1 MLQVELKKILF
12 HHKGLLLLLIAL
24 AAYAVF
30 CIGSGYDSSYVI
42 DQNEDTYLAYME
54 RWQGEITEEKAQE
67 MEAEYAEATRSDDG
81 RKAAFLTIY
90 NQYYYAKEDPAHR
103 FLMDERGW
111 DTLLTHDGVNV
122 ILLLFLLALCVP
134 VFCGEYQCGMA
145 QILRSCRNGRWRLA
159 GIKLGSMATLA
170 FFVAALFQLVQFVVV
185 ALSVGLDG
193 ASYPL
198 HSLSFF
204 ESSPYLISIGQ
215 AYGIVVLSRCLG
227 AAWFAILIAL
237 LSILLRQTVLATF
250 SGIAISILPHLIG
263 GSFLKYV
270 LPLPAGLLAGTGY
283 VWGTLTEIGYDEDWN
298 LIDIVT
304 FPGITPEQFD
314 FLMVLFLAIIC
325 LLIWLCLRFYVG
337 RRKAISARPLLTVVL
352 ILCMT
357 VSLTGCG
364 QSNSGEITHDFLTDA
379 SKGENSAYTVELDM
393 VKNTITA
400 TSKATGET
408 ILLTRGPFGQ
418 FGAISSIYVG
428 EDACYYAS
436 NGEAGDGFQ
445 IYRID
450 FKNFS
455 TRLFFSTGSDNTAT
469 FWGLLDHEPTVDE
482 LLADVGSITSF
493 VVNGNYIY
501 YLLGGRLYKV
511 FRWTGYETVIVSS
524 TEKMQSLE
532 YENIH

>member
-30 CIGSGYDSSYVI
+30 CVGSGYDSSYVI
-42 DQNEDTYLAYME
+42 DRNEDTYLTYIE

-145 QILRSCRNGRWRLA
+145 QILRSCRNGRGRLA
-159 GIKLGSMATLA
+159 GIKLGSLAALVILAT
-170 FFVAALFQLVQFVVV
+170 ALFQLVQFVVV

-198 HSLSFF
+198 QSLSFF
-204 ESSPYLISIGQ
+204 EHSPYLISVGQ

-237 LSILLRQTVLATF
+237 LSILFRQTVLTTF
-250 SGIAISILPHLIG
+250 SGIAVSILPHLIG
-263 GSFLKYV
+263 GSFFKYV

-283 VWGTLTEIGYDEDWN
+283 VWGTLTEVGYDEDWN

-304 FPGITPEQFD
+304 FPGITPEQFG
-314 FLMVLFLAIIC
+314 FLIVLFLAIVC
-325 LLIWLCLRFYVG
+325 LLVWLCLRFYVG
-337 RRKAISARPLLTVVL
+337 RRKAISARPLLTAVL

-364 QSNSGEITHDFLTDA
+364 HSNSSEITHDFLADA
-379 SKGENSAYTVELDM
+379 SKGENRAYTVELDM
-393 VKNTITA
+393 VENTITA
-400 TSKATGET
+400 TSKATGEAKAG
-408 ILLTRGPFGQ
+408 GPELDGRPQLGDAALEHFGIGPRQ
-418 FGAISSIYVG
+418 
-428 EDACYYAS
+428 EHDA
-436 NGEAGDGFQ
+436 EQLRHF
-445 IYRID
+445 
-450 FKNFS
+450 
-455 TRLFFSTGSDNTAT
+455 
-469 FWGLLDHEPTVDE
+469 
-482 LLADVGSITSF
+482 
-493 VVNGNYIY
+493 
-501 YLLGGRLYKV
+501 LLGHGLPHLSPNSSWSSRRSSAAPWDALFLTPPEGGGV
-511 FRWTGYETVIVSS
+511 RSSPHRPLLHFRMTRFQSFHLFLLPVVCAASS
-524 TEKMQSLE
+524 T
-532 YENIH
+532 

>member
-30 CIGSGYDSSYVI
+30 CVGSGYDSSYVI
-42 DQNEDTYLAYME
+42 DRNEDTYLAYME
-54 RWQGEITEEKAQE
+54 RWQGEITEEKARE
-67 MEAEYAEATRSDDG
+67 MEAEYTEATRSDDG

-90 NQYYYAKEDPAHR
+90 NQYYYTKEDPAHR

-170 FFVAALFQLVQFVVV
+170 LFAAALFQLVQFVVV

-198 HSLSFF
+198 QSLSFF

-237 LSILLRQTVLATF
+237 LSILFRQTVLTT
-250 SGIAISILPHLIG
+250 
-263 GSFLKYV
+263 
-270 LPLPAGLLAGTGY
+270 PAGLLAGTGY
-283 VWGTLTEIGYDEDWN
+283 VWGTLTEVGYDEDWN

-304 FPGITPEQFD
+304 FPGITPEQFG

-325 LLIWLCLRFYVG
+325 LLVWLCLRFYVG
-337 RRKAISARPLLTVVL
+337 RWKAISARPLLTAVL

-364 QSNSGEITHDFLTDA
+364 QSNSSEITHDFLADA

-400 TSKATGET
+400 TSKATGEA

-418 FGAISSIYVG
+418 FGAISSIYVD

-436 NGEAGDGFQ
+436 SGEAGDGFQ

-450 FKNFS
+450 FKDFS
-455 TRLFFSTGSDNTAT
+455 TRLYFSTGSDNTAT

-493 VVNGNYIY
+493 VVDGHYIY

-524 TEKMQSLE
+524 TEKMQNLE

>member
-30 CIGSGYDSSYVI
+30 CVGSGYDSSYVI
-42 DQNEDTYLAYME
+42 DRNEDTYLTYME

-111 DTLLTHDGVNV
+111 DTLLTRDGVNV

-145 QILRSCRNGRWRLA
+145 QILRSCRNGRGRLA
-159 GIKLGSMATLA
+159 GIKLCVMAALA
-170 FFVAALFQLVQFVVV
+170 VLATVLFQLVQFVVV

-198 HSLSFF
+198 QSLSFF
-204 ESSPYLISIGQ
+204 EHSPYLISVGQ

-237 LSILLRQTVLATF
+237 LSILFRQTVLTTF
-250 SGIAISILPHLIG
+250 SGIAVSILPHLIG

-283 VWGTLTEIGYDEDWN
+283 VWGTLTEVGYDEDWN

-304 FPGITPEQFD
+304 FPGITPEQFGYTRCSKED
-314 FLMVLFLAIIC
+314 LAGGTPAENAEIT
-325 LLIWLCLRFYVG
+325 
-337 RRKAISARPLLTVVL
+337 KAI
-352 ILCMT
+352 
-357 VSLTGCG
+357 
-364 QSNSGEITHDFLTDA
+364 
-379 SKGENSAYTVELDM
+379 
-393 VKNTITA
+393 
-400 TSKATGET
+400 
-408 ILLTRGPFGQ
+408 
-418 FGAISSIYVG
+418 
-428 EDACYYAS
+428 
-436 NGEAGDGFQ
+436 
-445 IYRID
+445 
-450 FKNFS
+450 
-455 TRLFFSTGSDNTAT
+455 
-469 FWGLLDHEPTVDE
+469 
-482 LLADVGSITSF
+482 
-493 VVNGNYIY
+493 VNG
-501 YLLGGRLYKV
+501 
-511 FRWTGYETVIVSS
+511 
-524 TEKMQSLE
+524 TEKGPKRQAVCMNAGAAFYIAGKAKTIE
-532 YENIH
+532 DGVKMAENLIDSGAAAAKLAEFIKLSNEI

>member
-30 CIGSGYDSSYVI
+30 CVGSGYDSSYVI
-42 DQNEDTYLAYME
+42 DRNEDTYLTYME

-122 ILLLFLLALCVP
+122 ILLLFLLALCVSGVLRGVP
-134 VFCGEYQCGMA
+134 VRDGADPPLLQKRPGA
-145 QILRSCRNGRWRLA
+145 VGWDQIGLIGGPAVLA
-159 GIKLGSMATLA
+159 T
-170 FFVAALFQLVQFVVV
+170 ALFQLVQFVVV

-198 HSLSFF
+198 QSLSFF
-204 ESSPYLISIGQ
+204 ENSPYYISVGQ
-215 AYGIVVLSRCLG
+215 VYGIVVLSRCLG

-237 LSILLRQTVLATF
+237 LSILFRQTVLTTF
-250 SGIAISILPHLIG
+250 SGIAVSILPHLIG

-283 VWGTLTEIGYDEDWN
+283 VWGTLTEVGYDEDWN

-304 FPGITPEQFD
+304 FPGITPEQFGLLAILSLAIVR
-314 FLMVLFLAIIC
+314 LMV
-325 LLIWLCLRFYVG
+325 WLCLRFYVG
-337 RRKAISARPLLTVVL
+337 RRKAISTRPLLTAVL

-357 VSLTGCG
+357 VSLSGCG
-364 QSNSGEITHDFLTDA
+364 HSNSSEITHDFLADA
-379 SKGENSAYTVELDM
+379 SKE
-393 VKNTITA
+393 K
-400 TSKATGET
+400 TGP
-408 ILLTRGPFGQ
+408 TR
-418 FGAISSIYVG
+418 
-428 EDACYYAS
+428 
-436 NGEAGDGFQ
+436 
-445 IYRID
+445 
-450 FKNFS
+450 
-455 TRLFFSTGSDNTAT
+455 
-469 FWGLLDHEPTVDE
+469 
-482 LLADVGSITSF
+482 
-493 VVNGNYIY
+493 
-501 YLLGGRLYKV
+501 
-511 FRWTGYETVIVSS
+511 
-524 TEKMQSLE
+524 
-532 YENIH
+532 

>member
-30 CIGSGYDSSYVI
+30 CVGSGYDSSYVI
-42 DQNEDTYLAYME
+42 DRNEDTYLTYME

-111 DTLLTHDGVNV
+111 DTLLTRDGVNV

-145 QILRSCRNGRWRLA
+145 QILRSCRNGRGRLA
-159 GIKLGSMATLA
+159 GIKLCVMAALA
-170 FFVAALFQLVQFVVV
+170 VLATVLFQLVQFVVV

-198 HSLSFF
+198 QSLSFF
-204 ESSPYLISIGQ
+204 EHSPYLISVGQ

-237 LSILLRQTVLATF
+237 LSILFRQTVLTTF
-250 SGIAISILPHLIG
+250 SGIAVSILPHLIG

-283 VWGTLTEIGYDEDWN
+283 VWGTLTEVGYDEDWN

-304 FPGITPEQFD
+304 FPGITPEQFG
-314 FLMVLFLAIIC
+314 FLIVLFLAIVC
-325 LLIWLCLRFYVG
+325 LLVWLCLRFYVG
-337 RRKAISARPLLTVVL
+337 RRKAISARPLLTAVL

-364 QSNSGEITHDFLTDA
+364 HSNSSEITHDFLADA
-379 SKGENSAYTVELDM
+379 SKGENRAYTVELDM
-393 VKNTITA
+393 VENTITA
-400 TSKATGET
+400 TSKATGEAKAYSGKPIT
-408 ILLTRGPFGQ
+408 DAQRESYARYKANEKEIAQTVAEVITDYVNTNCNELAETWMGARMVSSVSDLADIVTPKTLLFTQTG
-418 FGAISSIYVG
+418 
-428 EDACYYAS
+428 DA
-436 NGEAGDGFQ
+436 
-445 IYRID
+445 
-450 FKNFS
+450 
-455 TRLFFSTGSDNTAT
+455 LL
-469 FWGLLDHEPTVDE
+469 LLDCAWDIEHGLGVQIFPEYKI
-482 LLADVGSITSF
+482 GSQDCF
-493 VVNGNYIY
+493 
-501 YLLGGRLYKV
+501 L
-511 FRWTGYETVIVSS
+511 
-524 TEKMQSLE
+524 
-532 YENIH
+532 